1 MKSLTCPK
9 CLKVME
15 SVTQMGVELD
25 QCGNCNGVW
34 LDRGEWTQMTRGR
47 GKDAVTFQ
55 VVNTKPI
62 PDFRCPRCQ
71 AVMEEGHHHAH
82 DDFAI
87 DQCPSCQGCFLDR
100 GELFRL
106 LAR

>member
-15 SVTQMGVELD
+15 AITQMGVELD

-47 GKDAVTFQ
+47 GKDAVTFH
-55 VVNTKPI
+55 VVNAKPI
-62 PDFRCPRCQ
+62 PDFQCPRCQ
-71 AVMEEGHHHAH
+71 TALEEGHHHAY